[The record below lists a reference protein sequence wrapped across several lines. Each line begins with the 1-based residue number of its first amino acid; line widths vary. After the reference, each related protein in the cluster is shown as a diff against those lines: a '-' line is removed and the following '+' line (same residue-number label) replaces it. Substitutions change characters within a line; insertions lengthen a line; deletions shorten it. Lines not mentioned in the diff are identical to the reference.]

1 MAGVGK
7 VGASDPRH
15 IEAPTTSAQTQSICF
30 DVSILRAGR
39 ALKCPNARTPAIN
52 TRRLGRA
59 QIDWRSTGGRF
70 AFSLGR
76 RRASLWGGQFR
87 LQIIG
92 GLQAHAL
99 PEAHHTLKWPWLGK
113 IKGLARNQ
121 ATPSVS
127 LYSEAALTKPGLIQR
142 RIVPDTHTD

>member
-1 MAGVGK
+1 M
-7 VGASDPRH
+7 
-15 IEAPTTSAQTQSICF
+15 
-30 DVSILRAGR
+30 
-39 ALKCPNARTPAIN
+39 
-52 TRRLGRA
+52 GRA
-59 QIDWRSTGGRF
+59 QIDWRSTEGRF

-92 GLQAHAL
+92 VLQAHAL
-99 PEAHHTLKWPWLGK
+99 REAHHTLKWPRLGK
-113 IKGLARNQ
+113 TIGLARNQ
-121 ATPSVS
+121 ATPSVG